1 MPDLVDTVNKM
12 GRFNTLV
19 TAVTATG
26 FNDSLKRSGPF
37 TFFAPTD
44 EAFFRFP
51 LGTIDSLLDDIIHLR
66 NILEYHAI
74 SSKLLVANLA
84 KIDSVTAL
92 EGSDIKINASD
103 NIKVNDAT
111 VIESDID
118 ADNGIIHI
126 IDTVM
131 II

>member
-26 FNDSLKRSGPF
+26 FNDALKRSGPF

-51 LGTIDSLLDDIIHLR
+51 LGTIDSLLDDIIHLKK
-66 NILEYHAI
+66 ILEYHVI
-74 SSKLLVANLA
+74 SSKLLVADLA
-84 KIDSVTAL
+84 KIDPVTAL
-92 EGSDIKINASD
+92 EGSSIKINASD

-131 II
+131 IS